1 MNVNTAA
8 TARKKKIEKYFHKT
22 PNPNDNVIALAFLT
36 GGGVLAL
43 VGLVMFAG
51 GNAFFGVVLLAGAGY
66 LGYQGFVR
74 KSAYDRA
81 HEASTPKPTAREMD
95 RLLLDDLLK
104 IERTAMAQL
113 DLTSEDLQL
122 ETSGNDPFAALAHG
136 STSTADGGRRPLV
149 VFGPAV
155 NSGFAIGEDDV
166 WRCKRYEVMVIC
178 PTSYHMAIYRCV
190 LDFLTGGMQ
199 SVETHEYHYADV
211 VAVSTNT
218 RPAPDLVLDILAVI
232 DEEQVRFA
240 RTLLKE
246 FQIVVSSGDR
256 SKVVVG
262 ISDEED
268 PDNSATL
275 QDSGIN
281 RVIDTVRKVLR
292 DKKGGTAALN

>member
-1 MNVNTAA
+1 MNVNAAA

-22 PNPNDNVIALAFLT
+22 PKASENTIALTFLSV
-36 GGGVLAL
+36 GGGLAFIGVL
-43 VGLVMFAG
+43 MFAG
-51 GNAFFGVVLLAGAGY
+51 GNGFLGFLLLAGGGY
-66 LGYQGFVR
+66 LLYQGWQR

-81 HEASTPKPTAREMD
+81 YKASTPKPTAREMD

-104 IERTAMAQL
+104 IEKAAMTQL
-113 DLTSEDLQL
+113 GLTSEDLQL
-122 ETSGNDPFAALAHG
+122 ESSTSDPFAGLAHG
-136 STSTADGGRRPLV
+136 GSSADHQGQRPLV

-178 PTSYHMAIYRCV
+178 PTSYHLAIYRCV
-190 LDFLTGGMQ
+190 IDFLTGGMR
-199 SVETHEYHYADV
+199 SIETHEYHYTDV

-218 RPAPDLVLDILAVI
+218 RPAPDLVLEILAVI

-240 RTLLKE
+240 STLLRE

-281 RVIDTVRKVLR
+281 RVIDVVRKVLR
-292 DKKGGTAALN
+292 DKKGGTPALS